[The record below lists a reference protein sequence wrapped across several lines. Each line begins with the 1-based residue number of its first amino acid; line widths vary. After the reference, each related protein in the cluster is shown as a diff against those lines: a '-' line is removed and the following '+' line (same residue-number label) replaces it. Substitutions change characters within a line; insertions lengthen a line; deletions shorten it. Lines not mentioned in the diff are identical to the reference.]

1 MIDPKILHQK
11 FVELGRQRNK
21 LTNEMLEILPDIFN
35 SGIWKKYFT
44 TIIEYAG
51 KLGGIPKST
60 VIKRLN
66 LEKHLEN
73 KPKLKEA
80 IRKVGIHK
88 VAMVATIATPETDAA
103 FADKIE
109 NMSKSAVEILSKELR
124 EKMVEKNWRCKESC
138 DQMMIDDHDV
148 QQITV
153 CKAVPKKLT
162 VALDEEMTFL
172 FLKLKN
178 EYGEKLSDREAMG
191 IILRETFDS
200 KFGSNKPRVK
210 NSSPVM
216 SLEKKEKCGEI
227 IDRKNEEQAGS
238 TKNIV
243 MVSRACPEP
252 AEGNHDSEIN
262 SDKNSKQDVL
272 WERRRDFCFAK
283 ICGMTQSGKMTLSN
297 TVTQSDNPLT
307 RHIPSPKKREE
318 LAKTNGCCAY
328 PNCNHPPEN
337 WHHRD
342 RFSQSKS
349 HDSVVPL
356 CKNHHE
362 FMHNGLVKN
371 ELAEPKNWQIDLG
384 NLVANNVDN
393 LYRKH
398 RQDVLS

>member
-11 FVELGRQRNK
+11 FVEFGRRRNK

-35 SGIWKKYFT
+35 SGIYKKYFP

-60 VIKRLN
+60 VLKRLN

-80 IRKVGIHK
+80 IGKVGIHK

-109 NMSKSAVEILSKELR
+109 NMSKSAVETLSKEFR
-124 EKMVEKNWRCKESC
+124 EKIVRKNENNQIF
-138 DQMMIDDHDV
+138 DFQE
-148 QQITV
+148 QQINF
-153 CKAVPKKLT
+153 CKAVPKKMT
-162 VALDEEMTFL
+162 IALDEEMTFL

-178 EYGEKLSDREAMG
+178 EYGEKLSDREAMR
-191 IILRETFDS
+191 IILQETFDD
-200 KFGSNKPRVK
+200 KFGSNKQKVK

-227 IDRKNEEQAGS
+227 GKADKAMCHPEFISGS
-238 TKNIV
+238 IIYGERDILKRV
-243 MVSRACPEP
+243 QDDMGRGEGFSRGE
-252 AEGNHDSEIN
+252 HLVHR
-262 SDKNSKQDVL
+262 DKPV
-272 WERRRDFCFAK
+272 
-283 ICGMTQSGKMTLSN
+283 
-297 TVTQSDNPLT
+297 T
-307 RHIPSPKKREE
+307 RHIPAPKKRQE
-318 LAKTNGCCAY
+318 LAKTNGHCAY

-349 HDSVVPL
+349 NDSVVPL

-362 FMHNGLVKN
+362 FMHNGLIKN
-371 ELAEPKNWQIDLG
+371 EMAEPKNWQIDMI
-384 NLVANNVDN
+384 NKVSNNIDK

-398 RQDVLS
+398 RHKALL